1 MEWLPVTLDCHTER
15 SEVSFDSSLCSD
27 VLLRACPRN
36 DRYAGTCGHLSNF
49 HKLKVRTMTHIEV
62 WFMALAL
69 AMDCFAVAIAS
80 GIFFKKVYWK
90 PMLTMAFLFGFFQAL
105 NPFLGWWGTDLCR
118 ALIEN
123 VDHWVAFAIL
133 GFLGVRMI
141 IESFKEEEEKRFNP
155 RRYKV
160 IFTLAIA
167 TSIDALAVGI
177 SFSCMG
183 YHTVSSLCYPLA
195 VIFLVSFV
203 MTIIGLALG
212 LKFGNGF
219 AKKLRAE
226 MWGGIILLFIGARVL
241 IEHLTA

>member
-1 MEWLPVTLDCHTER
+1 
-15 SEVSFDSSLCSD
+15 
-27 VLLRACPRN
+27 
-36 DRYAGTCGHLSNF
+36 
-49 HKLKVRTMTHIEV
+49 MTHVEV
-62 WFMALAL
+62 WLMALAL

-80 GIFFKKVYWK
+80 GIFFKKVVLK

-105 NPFLGWWGTDLCR
+105 NPLLGWWGTDLCR
-118 ALIEN
+118 TLIES
-123 VDHWVAFAIL
+123 VDHWVAFGIL
-133 GFLGVRMI
+133 GFLGARMI
-141 IESFKEEEEKRFNP
+141 IESFKKEEEKRFNP

-226 MWGGIILLFIGARVL
+226 MWGGIILLFIGVRVL
-241 IEHLTA
+241 FEHLTA

>member
-1 MEWLPVTLDCHTER
+1 
-15 SEVSFDSSLCSD
+15 
-27 VLLRACPRN
+27 
-36 DRYAGTCGHLSNF
+36 
-49 HKLKVRTMTHIEV
+49 MTHVEV
-62 WFMALAL
+62 WLMALAL
-69 AMDCFAVAIAS
+69 AMDCFAVATAS

-118 ALIEN
+118 TLIES
-123 VDHWVAFAIL
+123 VDHWVAFGIL
-133 GFLGVRMI
+133 GFLGARMI
-141 IESFKEEEEKRFNP
+141 AESFKEEEKKRFNP

-183 YHTVSSLCYPLA
+183 YVSAESLCYPLA
-195 VIFLVSFV
+195 VIFLVSFA
-203 MTIIGLALG
+203 MTILGLALG
-212 LKFGNGF
+212 LKCGNGF

-226 MWGGIILLFIGARVL
+226 MCGGIILVLIGCRVL
-241 IEHLTA
+241 FEHLTA

>member
-1 MEWLPVTLDCHTER
+1 
-15 SEVSFDSSLCSD
+15 
-27 VLLRACPRN
+27 
-36 DRYAGTCGHLSNF
+36 
-49 HKLKVRTMTHIEV
+49 MTSIEV
-62 WFMALAL
+62 WLMALAL
-69 AMDCFAVAIAS
+69 AMDCFAVSIAS
-80 GIFFKKVYWK
+80 GIIFKKVIWK

-105 NPFLGWWGTDLCR
+105 NPFLGWWGTDQFR
-118 ALIEN
+118 NVIES
-123 VDHWVAFAIL
+123 VDHWLAFAIL

-141 IESFKEEEEKRFNP
+141 AESFKEEEKRRFNP

-183 YHTVSSLCYPLA
+183 YHTVASLCYPLA

-203 MTIIGLALG
+203 LSIVGLGLG
-212 LKFGNGF
+212 LKCGNGI

-226 MWGGIILLFIGARVL
+226 MWGGIILLLIGGRVL
-241 IEHLTA
+241 IEHIAA

>member
-1 MEWLPVTLDCHTER
+1 
-15 SEVSFDSSLCSD
+15 
-27 VLLRACPRN
+27 
-36 DRYAGTCGHLSNF
+36 
-49 HKLKVRTMTHIEV
+49 MTHIEV
-62 WFMALAL
+62 WLMALAL

-80 GIFFKKVYWK
+80 GIIFKKVFLK

-105 NPFLGWWGTDLCR
+105 NPFLGWYGTDLCR
-118 ALIEN
+118 NIIEN
-123 VDHWVAFAIL
+123 ADHWLAFAIL
-133 GFLGVRMI
+133 AFLGTRMI
-141 IESFKEEEEKRFNP
+141 IESFKEEENRRFNP

-183 YHTVSSLCYPLA
+183 YHTASSLCYPLS

-203 MTIIGLALG
+203 LTLVGLALG
-212 LKFGNGF
+212 LKFGKGF

-226 MWGGIILLFIGARVL
+226 MWGGIILLFIGVRVL
-241 IEHLTA
+241 FEHLTA

>member
-1 MEWLPVTLDCHTER
+1 
-15 SEVSFDSSLCSD
+15 
-27 VLLRACPRN
+27 
-36 DRYAGTCGHLSNF
+36 
-49 HKLKVRTMTHIEV
+49 MTHVEV
-62 WFMALAL
+62 WLMALAL

-80 GIFFKKVYWK
+80 GIFFKKVVWK
-90 PMLTMAFLFGFFQAL
+90 PMLTMAFFFGFFQAL

-118 ALIEN
+118 TLIES
-123 VDHWVAFAIL
+123 VDHWLAFGIL
-133 GFLGVRMI
+133 GFMGARMI

-183 YHTVSSLCYPLA
+183 YESAASLCYPLA
-195 VIFLVSFV
+195 IIFLVSFV
-203 MTIIGLALG
+203 MTAIGLGLG

-226 MWGGIILLFIGARVL
+226 MWGGIILVL
-241 IEHLTA
+241 IGCKVLFEHLTA

>member
-1 MEWLPVTLDCHTER
+1 
-15 SEVSFDSSLCSD
+15 
-27 VLLRACPRN
+27 
-36 DRYAGTCGHLSNF
+36 
-49 HKLKVRTMTHIEV
+49 MTHIEV
-62 WFMALAL
+62 WLMALAL

-90 PMLTMAFLFGFFQAL
+90 PMLTMALLFGFFQAL

-118 ALIEN
+118 TFIES
-123 VDHWVAFAIL
+123 VDHWVAFGIL
-133 GFLGVRMI
+133 GFLGARMI

-160 IFTLAIA
+160 ILTLAIA

-183 YHTVSSLCYPLA
+183 YQTLSSLSYPLA
-195 VIFLVSFV
+195 VIFLVSFA
-203 MTIIGLALG
+203 MSIIGLGLG
-212 LKFGNGF
+212 LKFGKGF
-219 AKKLRAE
+219 AEKLHAE

-241 IEHLTA
+241 FEHLTA

>member
-1 MEWLPVTLDCHTER
+1 
-15 SEVSFDSSLCSD
+15 
-27 VLLRACPRN
+27 
-36 DRYAGTCGHLSNF
+36 
-49 HKLKVRTMTHIEV
+49 MTQIEI

-69 AMDCFAVAIAS
+69 AMDCFAVSIAS

-90 PMLTMAFLFGFFQAL
+90 PMLTMAFLFGFFQAF
-105 NPFLGWWGTDLCR
+105 NPFIGWLGTDLCR
-118 ALIEN
+118 SLIEN
-123 VDHWVAFAIL
+123 VDHWLAFGIL
-133 GFLGVRMI
+133 TFMGVRMI
-141 IESFKEEEEKRFNP
+141 MESFKEEENKRFNP

-183 YHTVSSLCYPLA
+183 YHTTSSLCYPLA
-195 VIFLVSFV
+195 VIFLISFV

-212 LKFGNGF
+212 LKCGKGF
-219 AKKLRAE
+219 AKRLRAE
-226 MWGGIILLFIGARVL
+226 MWGGIILLFIGGRVL